1 MTTPAELHATY
12 KTWTAARSA
21 FQAAVKLGE
30 SAARKTYLEAVKRGE
45 SAVISAARAAVDA
58 AWAAYAN
65 AISADG
71 SW

>member
-1 MTTPAELHATY
+1 MYTPAELHGLY

-21 FQAAVKLGE
+21 YIAAVKLGE
-30 SAARKTYLEAVKRGE
+30 SA
-45 SAVISAARAAVDA
+45 VISATRAAVDA

-65 AISADG
+65 AISDNG

>member
-1 MTTPAELHATY
+1 LYTPDELNATY
-12 KTWTAARSA
+12 KTWTAARA
-21 FQAAVKLGE
+21 AYLAAVKL
-30 SAARKTYLEAVKRGE
+30 GE

>member
-1 MTTPAELHATY
+1 LYTPDELNAIY

-21 FQAAVKLGE
+21 FRAAVKLGE
-30 SAARKTYLEAVKRGE
+30 SA
-45 SAVISAARAAVDA
+45 VISAAQADMDA

-65 AISADG
+65 AISDDG

>member
-1 MTTPAELHATY
+1 MYTPDELNAIY

-21 FQAAVKLGE
+21 FRAAVKL
-30 SAARKTYLEAVKRGE
+30 GE